1 MKKIQIIFIIIT
13 IFLILFLLPVRCQAG
28 NVLEGLG
35 ELDNYGSLQEEDS
48 YDNFLSKVGV
58 FLTFFQIIG
67 SIISVICLIVIGI
80 KYIMGSAQEKAEYKK
95 TLMPYMIGAILIFA
109 ISNILSIIYNVAVKI
124 L

>member
-1 MKKIQIIFIIIT
+1 MKKIQNIFIIIT
-13 IFLILFLLPVRCQAG
+13 IFLILFLLPVHCQAESA
-28 NVLEGLG
+28 LEDLG
-35 ELDNYGSLQEEDS
+35 ELGNYGILQEEDS

-67 SIISVICLIVIGI
+67 SIISVICLVVIGI
-80 KYIMGSAQEKAEYKK
+80 KYMMGSAEEKAEYKK

-109 ISNILSIIYNVAVKI
+109 ITNILSIIYDVAVKI